1 MYLERLE
8 PGWVRYVEGLVWF
21 CWYGR
26 NERYIRK
33 TNTHREATNAYGSVT
48 LATHVVAE
56 LQEQEHYI
64 DRWALVAERDPSL
77 HAALD
82 TAYRLGGATAA
93 LAFMDETFQRIC
105 VEEQG

>member
-1 MYLERLE
+1 MSLPMYLERLE

-26 NERYIRK
+26 MDKYMRRHNHVDR
-33 TNTHREATNAYGSVT
+33 VT

-56 LQEQEHYI
+56 LQEAEQYI
-64 DRWALVAERDPSL
+64 DRWAFVAERDPSL

-105 VEEQG
+105 AEEQG